1 MEKTTDV
8 GKFVSENRDLI
19 NKLNEDFMKSFFS
32 PVSEMYFDLPVLKD
46 TRLGLMISVADETN
60 MKLIR
65 DNIGKYNLRPNRS
78 FTYAFEGFKYSED
91 ELTKMYYNS
100 DYHTRMFNFAVDTDL
115 SILLKKMFDIA
126 RDQNIRAEY
135 RDSIRV
141 NINTYPIDSDNQLV
155 CEYTKIMSDYFK
167 DIVFNVICVDP
178 KKLNDKFWL
187 KQNVIVIDD
196 LIKMTSEDCGLFKP
210 WLEDQVMSS
219 VKIFSPYQVLDEVL
233 DSWKKDGRNLLDRD
247 TITKLFQPTELTL
260 QLISNFKFIPNQIPV
275 R

>member
-1 MEKTTDV
+1 
-8 GKFVSENRDLI
+8 
-19 NKLNEDFMKSFFS
+19 MKSFFS

-91 ELTKMYYNS
+91 ELIAMYYNS

-135 RDSIRV
+135 RDPIRV
-141 NINTYPIDSDNQLV
+141 NINTYPIDSDNPLV
-155 CEYTKIMSDYFK
+155 REYTKVMSDYFK
-167 DIVFNVICVDP
+167 GVVFNVICVDP

-187 KQNVIVIDD
+187 KQNIIVIDD
-196 LIKMTSEDCGLFKP
+196 LIKMSSEDCGLFKP

-219 VKIFSPYQVLDEVL
+219 VKIFSPYQVLDDVL

-260 QLISNFKFIPNQIPV
+260 QLISNFKFIPNQIPM